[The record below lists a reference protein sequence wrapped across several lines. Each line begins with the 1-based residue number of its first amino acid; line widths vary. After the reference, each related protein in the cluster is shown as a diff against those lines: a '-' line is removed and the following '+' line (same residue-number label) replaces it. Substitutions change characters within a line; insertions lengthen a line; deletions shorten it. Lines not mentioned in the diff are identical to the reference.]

1 MSRTF
6 QLLLLLMLARIV
18 KADAAYKNVTD
29 GPHSCGGMDIPYPSG
44 IVDDNGNGEFLSEA
58 FGVGCDAGKPTLAT
72 YAIGNFSIQ
81 KAEARVWLPVAW
93 QCYNLSGVGNGTV
106 GLLRG
111 KPLPDPGNSSLSVYT
126 QFTGC
131 IGYCND
137 IQSAVNGVCSG
148 VGCCHAE
155 VMSDLTDSSVDFV
168 GGMDFTNSINFSA
181 CDYAFLAE
189 DYYTFQVADLNM
201 DLHLTPRLMPV
212 RLDWAIRDSP
222 TCKEATKK
230 EGYACISSNSSCID
244 YTNGPG
250 YLCNCSVGYEGN
262 PYIVDGCTDINECEH
277 LDHYPCEGDCKNKQG
292 SYECTCPKNSHSED
306 PLKKPCIQ
314 KFALNA
320 KIITGTLGGILI
332 IAIMVFIFL
341 LRKEKRKMRDYF
353 EKNGGSTLE
362 KLNNLKLF
370 KKSDIK
376 KIMKSSNIIGKGGF
390 GKVYK
395 GRISGDNQLVA
406 VKEPIN
412 KANNDQFAN
421 EIKIQSRVIHKNIVK
436 LIGCCLEVHV
446 PILVYEFVPKGSLD
460 DILHGNNIMHL
471 SMGQRLKIAAGL
483 AEGLAY
489 MHSKTAT
496 TILHG
501 DVKPAN
507 ILLHD
512 DFVPKISDFGIS
524 RLIVTDMLHT
534 GRVIGDTSYMDPV
547 YFQKGLLTK
556 KSDVY
561 SFGVVLLELITRKKA
576 SHFDKDKLLQ
586 NFLDAYAENK
596 PMIELVDKELA
607 EEYDIEIIHSLTRM
621 INECLNLDVS
631 QRPEMTDL
639 AERLHDM
646 VKSFHGK
653 YNGLPNDL
661 VES

>member
-262 PYIVDGCTDINECEH
+262 PYIVDGCT
-277 LDHYPCEGDCKNKQG
+277 
-292 SYECTCPKNSHSED
+292 
-306 PLKKPCIQ
+306 
-314 KFALNA
+314 
-320 KIITGTLGGILI
+320 GTLGGILI

-390 GKVYK
+390 GK
-395 GRISGDNQLVA
+395 
-406 VKEPIN
+406 
-412 KANNDQFAN
+412 
-421 EIKIQSRVIHKNIVK
+421 
-436 LIGCCLEVHV
+436 
-446 PILVYEFVPKGSLD
+446 
-460 DILHGNNIMHL
+460 
-471 SMGQRLKIAAGL
+471 
-483 AEGLAY
+483 
-489 MHSKTAT
+489 
-496 TILHG
+496 
-501 DVKPAN
+501 
-507 ILLHD
+507 
-512 DFVPKISDFGIS
+512 
-524 RLIVTDMLHT
+524 
-534 GRVIGDTSYMDPV
+534 
-547 YFQKGLLTK
+547 
-556 KSDVY
+556 
-561 SFGVVLLELITRKKA
+561 
-576 SHFDKDKLLQ
+576 
-586 NFLDAYAENK
+586 
-596 PMIELVDKELA
+596 
-607 EEYDIEIIHSLTRM
+607 
-621 INECLNLDVS
+621 
-631 QRPEMTDL
+631 RPEMTDL